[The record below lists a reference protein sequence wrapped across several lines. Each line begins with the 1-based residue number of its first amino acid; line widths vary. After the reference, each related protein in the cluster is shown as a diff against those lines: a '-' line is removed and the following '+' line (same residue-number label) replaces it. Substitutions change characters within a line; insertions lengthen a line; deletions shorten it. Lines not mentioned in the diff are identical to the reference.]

1 MCDYSLGLV
10 DKSRNELPCGFAMH
24 AGALLDDKR
33 TDSTEGLTLNWLAEG
48 ASFSSR
54 CFATRRRST
63 DETVGKVLISS
74 L

>member
-48 ASFSSR
+48 AFR
-54 CFATRRRST
+54 MFACLHAPHRLRDTQ
-63 DETVGKVLISS
+63 
-74 L
+74 